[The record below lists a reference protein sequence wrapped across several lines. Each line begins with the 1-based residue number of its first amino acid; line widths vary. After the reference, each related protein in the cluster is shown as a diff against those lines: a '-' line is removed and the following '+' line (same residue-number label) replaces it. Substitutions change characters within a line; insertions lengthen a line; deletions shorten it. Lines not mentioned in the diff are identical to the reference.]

1 MHKRRDK
8 DVANQV
14 TVHEVVGEVK
24 GRVCV
29 LVDDMIDTGGTI
41 CAAADALFAHG
52 AEDVIV
58 TATHG
63 VLSGPAADRLKNSRV
78 SEFVLTDTLP
88 TPGEL
93 GADLDK
99 ITVLSIAPTIAAR
112 SARSSRTARSRA
124 SSTSTD
130 PGGHRS
136 ISCTASPPSK
146 LPQLLGEGGRTC
158 WGTAVR
164 YRRALRSRPMFGRV
178 TAPTAPVLRGVAM
191 ADVKLTAETR
201 TEFGKGAARRIRRE
215 KKVPAVVYGHGV
227 DPLHVTLP
235 GHELQLALRTP
246 NVLLTLDIDGKTQ
259 LAIPKAVQR
268 DAIKGFLEHVDLLT
282 VKSGEK
288 VTVEVYVH
296 TEGELA
302 PGSFLLEHVLSTITV
317 EAEATHIPESVT
329 VSIAGLEAGASIA
342 AKDIPLPK
350 GTTLAIDEDAVVLQ
364 VLAAQAEEA
373 STEDADGESAEA

>member
-1 MHKRRDK
+1 
-8 DVANQV
+8 
-14 TVHEVVGEVK
+14 
-24 GRVCV
+24 
-29 LVDDMIDTGGTI
+29 
-41 CAAADALFAHG
+41 
-52 AEDVIV
+52 
-58 TATHG
+58 
-63 VLSGPAADRLKNSRV
+63 
-78 SEFVLTDTLP
+78 
-88 TPGEL
+88 
-93 GADLDK
+93 
-99 ITVLSIAPTIAAR
+99 
-112 SARSSRTARSRA
+112 
-124 SSTSTD
+124 
-130 PGGHRS
+130 
-136 ISCTASPPSK
+136 
-146 LPQLLGEGGRTC
+146 
-158 WGTAVR
+158 
-164 YRRALRSRPMFGRV
+164 
-178 TAPTAPVLRGVAM
+178 M
-191 ADVKLTAETR
+191 ADVKLAAETR
-201 TEFGKGAARRIRRE
+201 TEFGKGAARRIRRD

-227 DPLHVTLP
+227 DPLHITLP

-246 NVLLTLDIDGKTQ
+246 NVLLTLDIEGTTQ

-268 DAIKGFLEHVDLLT
+268 DAIKGYLEHVDLLT

-373 STEDADGESAEA
+373 SADADAESTEA